1 MILKAALATLLV
13 ATLLLGCSVPERASF
28 KEAYFAYL
36 AAVEGKASGEKI
48 DEMLT
53 ELGWSRE
60 ELEQKVERIRYS
72 DPEGFTALL
81 NEYRASTGLPK

>member
-1 MILKAALATLLV
+1 MILKAAITLLV
-13 ATLLLGCSVPERASF
+13 IATLLLGCSAPERASF

-36 AAVEGKASGEKI
+36 AAVEGKASSEKI
-48 DEMLT
+48 NRLLT

-60 ELEQKVERIRYS
+60 ELERKVERIRYS

-81 NEYRASTGLPK
+81 NEYRANTGLPK

>member
-1 MILKAALATLLV
+1 MILKAALTLLIIT
-13 ATLLLGCSVPERASF
+13 TLLLGCSAPERASF

-36 AAVEGKASGEKI
+36 AAVEGKANGDEI
-48 DEMLT
+48 DDMLT
-53 ELGWSRE
+53 DLGWTRA
-60 ELEQKVERIRYS
+60 ELERKVERIRYS